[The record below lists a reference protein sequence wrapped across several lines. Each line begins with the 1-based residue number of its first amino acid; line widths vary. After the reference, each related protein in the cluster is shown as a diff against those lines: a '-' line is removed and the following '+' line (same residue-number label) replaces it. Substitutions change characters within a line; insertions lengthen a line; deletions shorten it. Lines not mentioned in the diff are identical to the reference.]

1 MTSEISKDLENI
13 NLNDYELLETEKDF
27 VDLSVLSVAKIKES
41 NKPIKFT
48 MTYIKKNLEELC
60 DDIETNRVDELLRN
74 LTTLFNKKRKEESEK
89 QGKKPKS
96 KTPTLQAGKA
106 IDSAAS
112 KGKLDVYDEEEY
124 FSNEDEY

>member
-60 DDIETNRVDELLRN
+60 DIQFHYGLLFGGLGGI
-74 LTTLFNKKRKEESEK
+74 LTHDQCFMRTLLWD
-89 QGKKPKS
+89 S
-96 KTPTLQAGKA
+96 KLPAL
-106 IDSAAS
+106 
-112 KGKLDVYDEEEY
+112 
-124 FSNEDEY
+124 